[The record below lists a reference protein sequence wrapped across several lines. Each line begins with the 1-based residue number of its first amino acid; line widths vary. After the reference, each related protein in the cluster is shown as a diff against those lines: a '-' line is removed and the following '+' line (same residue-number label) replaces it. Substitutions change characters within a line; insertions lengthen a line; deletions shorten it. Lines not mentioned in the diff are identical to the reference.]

1 MADAAEDARPTAL
14 YAFWA
19 EPERPMEEEVR
30 LALQAAFPEAR
41 LVDELERDGEL
52 LWGQVWRFPG
62 IDGEVVVSA
71 EERGEFQDA
80 LIVEGVRDPVERE
93 EARRARFL
101 IGVEAPID
109 PPRAGEVFLLQLQA
123 LDAACVPGYPAV
135 YDDDAVVVRSG
146 KMVRELIA
154 GGVPPGPSAL
164 FAIHELDGAHG
175 AWVHT
180 HGLLRLGLPELE
192 LWGVDASDKPEA
204 ADLLTAIVD
213 AVSAGAETDE
223 DRVLAVGDGVEVRL
237 ASVDEALKLMPA
249 DAAASRREH
258 ADDEPTDG
266 DHDGERCCVV
276 AKERFETPYEVFDRL
291 ADDAALFKSRVE
303 SERRRRLAI
312 DRFGVFGQLF
322 VLRRNEGWRFHAK
335 LAFATAEADASRE
348 HLWFEVLALKPGRLK
363 GACLNAPVQT
373 TAVRRGDEDWFDLDL
388 LTDWVIVA
396 PEGRYDPE
404 AAGVLLADD

>member
-1 MADAAEDARPTAL
+1 MTDDDDARPTAL

-30 LALQAAFPEAR
+30 LALQAAFPEGR
-41 LVDELERDGEL
+41 LVDELERDGDF
-52 LWGQVWRFPG
+52 LWGHVWRIPG

-71 EERGEFQDA
+71 EERGAFQDA
-80 LIVEGVRDPVERE
+80 LIDAGVRDASERDA
-93 EARRARFL
+93 ARAARYFL
-101 IGVEAPID
+101 GVEAPVD
-109 PPRAGEVFLLQLQA
+109 PPRAGETFLQQLRV

-146 KMVRELIA
+146 EMVRELLA
-154 GGVPPGPSAL
+154 AATPLGPSAL

-180 HGLLRLGLPELE
+180 HGLTRLGLPELE
-192 LWGVDASDKPEA
+192 LWGVDASDKSEA

-213 AVSAGAETDE
+213 AVVGGAETDE
-223 DRVLAVGDGVEVRL
+223 ERVLSVGEGVEVRL

-249 DAAASRREH
+249 DAVASRREH
-258 ADDEPTDG
+258 AEDEPTDG
-266 DHDGERCCVV
+266 EHDGERCCVV

-291 ADDAALFKSRVE
+291 ADDAALFKSQGE
-303 SERRRRLAI
+303 SERRRRLAHE
-312 DRFGVFGQLF
+312 RFGVFGQLF
-322 VLRRNEGWRFHAK
+322 ALRRRDGWRFHAK
-335 LAFATAEADASRE
+335 LAFATAEEEAPRE
-348 HLWFEVLALKPGRLK
+348 HLWFEVLALQPGKLR
-363 GACLNAPVQT
+363 GACLNAPVRT
-373 TAVRRGDEDWFDLDL
+373 EAVRRGDENWFALDL

-404 AAGVLLADD
+404 AAGVLLKNE